1 MDNKIQ
7 SLRAREVQAT
17 IDDLNQYLEGNVTA
31 EGLVDTLQDMIKF
44 LNQFI
49 FENKTDNFDL
59 KKYIS
64 EGILD
69 RFKNKE
75 LPVTAEDANITSREL
90 ERVISSEE
98 RDLRD
103 PAGFLQD
110 AEEEVIDWV
119 RWFISDFSR
128 RNGFKISN
136 GEDPSKAYDEA
147 TELYTKN
154 QDIITIRTIGNLVGK
169 YFVK

>member
-1 MDNKIQ
+1 M
-7 SLRAREVQAT
+7 
-17 IDDLNQYLEGNVTA
+17 
-31 EGLVDTLQDMIKF
+31 
-44 LNQFI
+44 
-49 FENKTDNFDL
+49 DNFDL

-154 QDIITIRTIGNLVGK
+154 QDTITIRTIGNLVGK

>member
-59 KKYIS
+59 RKYLAEGKLLKEEMSLDAFLKNQLAGIEGETEGMETVEKK
-64 EGILD
+64 EWLD
-69 RFKNKE
+69 MFGGTKNESGFDDIYNLIKNGKRSHSIDFGDFKYDYSFELGKNK
-75 LPVTAEDANITSREL
+75 I
-90 ERVISSEE
+90 I
-98 RDLRD
+98 
-103 PAGFLQD
+103 
-110 AEEEVIDWV
+110 IKYK
-119 RWFISDFSR
+119 I
-128 RNGFKISN
+128 NG
-136 GEDPSKAYDEA
+136 
-147 TELYTKN
+147 
-154 QDIITIRTIGNLVGK
+154 
-169 YFVK
+169 